1 VAFWVWD
8 ALARGWRLIMRPLAT
23 AMPYADIAVFLYA
36 LLAAGLAFAH
46 SSEMPSAR
54 AWSHDHVLL
63 YAQFGVFI
71 LLGLTQLAVLVF
83 ERRSRRHKELEDAC
97 QLVAAYIDEHCP
109 AVRLRDVGI
118 HLWTTAVG
126 SPVTSTRSG
135 SRRAARP
142 RSKDSRRTRR

>member
-1 VAFWVWD
+1 
-8 ALARGWRLIMRPLAT
+8 MRPLAT

-83 ERRSRRHKELEDAC
+83 ERPHADTRSWKTPVSSSRPTSTSTVPRFAC
-97 QLVAAYIDEHCP
+97 
-109 AVRLRDVGI
+109 
-118 HLWTTAVG
+118 
-126 SPVTSTRSG
+126 VTSESICGPPPGHPSRATCGDREAFSWPEIASAPASSG
-135 SRRAARP
+135 
-142 RSKDSRRTRR
+142 